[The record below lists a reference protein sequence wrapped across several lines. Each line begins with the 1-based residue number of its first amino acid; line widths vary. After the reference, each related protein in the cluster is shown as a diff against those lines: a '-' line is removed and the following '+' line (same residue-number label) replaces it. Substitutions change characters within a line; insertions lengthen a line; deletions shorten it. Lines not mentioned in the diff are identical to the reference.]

1 MSRAVVSLGSN
12 IDRSVNIPAAVRAI
26 RRHADMTVVS
36 SSCVY
41 ESAAIGGDYPP
52 FHNAAVLLE
61 TTLDPAGLR
70 AALRG
75 IEAGLGRVRT
85 DDKNA
90 PRPIDLDIALFGDLQ
105 DDALNIPD
113 PDLSE
118 YSYVAVPAADV
129 AADWLV
135 PGRNKT
141 VAEIAEK
148 TVTPTLRKLPM
159 AEQDLELSPDDAF
172 EEYGPSDE
180 TFNPRFEALV
190 REQLEIL
197 GEDPDRE
204 GIVRTPFRVAKSM
217 AFLTG
222 GYTQSLKEVV
232 NNAIFESPDSEMVM
246 LKDIEFYSMCEHHML
261 PFFGRAHVA
270 YIPDGRVIGVS
281 KLARIVDVFSRR
293 LQIQERLSNQVAD
306 ALMECLDPLGV
317 GVVME
322 AAHLCMLMRGVQKQ
336 NSEMITSA
344 LRGSFRADARTRS
357 EFMNLVGHELR

>member
-1 MSRAVVSLGSN
+1 MKKAVIGLGSN
-12 IDRSVNIPAAVRAI
+12 IDKTSNIPAAVRAM
-26 RRHADMTVVS
+26 RQHPDLVVLAT
-36 SSCVY
+36 SCVY
-41 ESAAIGGDYPP
+41 ESEAIGGDYPS
-52 FHNAAVLLE
+52 FHNAATVIE
-61 TTLDPAGLR
+61 TELDPARLR
-70 AALRG
+70 ATLRG
-75 IEAGLGRVRT
+75 IEAGLGRVRR
-85 DDKNA
+85 DDRNA
-90 PRPIDLDIALFGDLQ
+90 PRTIDLDIVLYQDLV
-105 DDALNIPD
+105 DPELNIPD
-113 PDLSE
+113 RDLSE

-129 AADWLV
+129 APEWVV
-135 PGRNKT
+135 PGRSRT
-141 VAEIAEK
+141 VAEIAAQASHPK
-148 TVTPTLRKLPM
+148 LRKLPM
-159 AEQDLELSPDDAF
+159 AEQDTGLTPDTAF

-232 NNAIFESPDSEMVM
+232 NNAIFESPDNEMVM

-270 YIPDGRVIGVS
+270 YIPDGKVIGVS
-281 KLARIVDVFSRR
+281 KLARIVDVFARR
-293 LQIQERLSNQVAD
+293 MQIQERLSNQVAD
-306 ALMECLDPLGV
+306 ALMQTVDPLGV

-344 LRGSFRADARTRS
+344 LRGSFKKDARTRS